1 MLLVAFVLGPGVGA
15 NLNVEVWLV
24 LGLIAALFLARYP
37 LVLWLKKGGRGADG
51 GRMMRWTG
59 IYSLAGLLLL
69 LPLLLRYDLWGLLY
83 LGAAYGVSLAA
94 YVLLV
99 SRRKD
104 RTTWG
109 ELWAVAGAS
118 LAAPAAYYAA
128 TGRLGKTAF
137 LLWLLSL
144 LYSGAS
150 VFYVPMK
157 FRHRSFTGILPGK
170 DRWSFQEGW
179 PFQKGWRLGRKPLLY
194 LGIMSLTLGLLA
206 LGGHIPWLALLAFL
220 PLVVKTV
227 YALVRIRPASIR
239 RIGFTEVAHV
249 ALFALLLI
257 GAYRLP
263 LG

>member
-37 LVLWLKKGGRGADG
+37 MVLWLKRGGRGAEG

-83 LGAAYGVSLAA
+83 LGVAYSVSLTA

-157 FRHRSFTGILPGK
+157 FRHRNLSTPGGEWIPSF
-170 DRWSFQEGW
+170 RE
-179 PFQKGWRLGRKPLLY
+179 GWRLGRRPLLY

-206 LGGHIPWLALLAFL
+206 LGGHIPSPALLAFL

-227 YALVRIRPASIR
+227 YASIRIRPASIR

-263 LG
+263 L

>member
-1 MLLVAFVLGPGVGA
+1 MIAKEYGAWSMLLVAFVLGPGVGA
-15 NLNVEVWLV
+15 NINVEVWLV

-37 LVLWLKKGGRGADG
+37 LVLWLQKGGGGAERG
-51 GRMMRWTG
+51 RLMRWTG

-69 LPLLLRYDLWGLLY
+69 LPLLLRYNLWDLLY

-170 DRWSFQEGW
+170 HRWSFREG
-179 PFQKGWRLGRKPLLY
+179 RTLLY
-194 LGIMSLTLGLLA
+194 LGIISLTLGLLA
-206 LGGHIPWLALLAFL
+206 LGSHIPWPAILAFL

-227 YALVRIRPASIR
+227 HALIRVHPSSIR